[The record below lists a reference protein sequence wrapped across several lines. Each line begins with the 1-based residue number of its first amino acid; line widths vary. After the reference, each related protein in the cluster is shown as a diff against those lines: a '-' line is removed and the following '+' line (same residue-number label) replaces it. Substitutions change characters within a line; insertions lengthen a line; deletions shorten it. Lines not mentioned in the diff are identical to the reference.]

1 LAKPTKYATPICLA
15 LSALAAVGIVF
26 GLLGYPVPLFI
37 CLLPTVIYEVYR
49 TQGESTKW
57 VSWALLILVVLELV
71 FILADLNLDLGTFF
85 REEEKYVG
93 GYYVPLG
100 DVKVV
105 GLAAQAVLAVIL
117 FTRTRGVYTKWLAV
131 IIFLTAFAA
140 VYALDATYFE
150 RLLRLGTDE
159 ALRQTY

>member
-1 LAKPTKYATPICLA
+1 MAKPTKFATPICLG
-15 LSALAAVGIVF
+15 LTLVAAVGVIF
-26 GLLGYPVPLFI
+26 GLLGYPVPLFL

-57 VSWALLILVVLELV
+57 ASWILLVLVILELV
-71 FILADLNLDLGTFF
+71 FIIADISIDLGSFF
-85 REEEKYVG
+85 GEEEKYVG

-105 GLAAQAVLAVIL
+105 GMAAQAVLAIIL

-131 IIFLTAFAA
+131 IIFLMAFAA
-140 VYALDATYFE
+140 VYALDSTYFE
-150 RLLRLGTDE
+150 RLLRVGADE
-159 ALRQTY
+159 ALRQAY